1 MIHVQRLFDSTIIVW
16 QTIKWTF
23 GLHKIFMCR
32 SFDYCWHGFFFCVVS
47 LYSLLF
53 GEWEGE
59 RIACKIPLRSFSPL
73 MFVAQI
79 AHQCYTTMENDSDM
93 KPNTHL
99 FNRRYHI
106 TCTERTINIITYFFL
121 ACKEECMWYH
131 CIIRI
136 RERNKCVSQFGDTI
150 AIEKVITIK
159 IFSIQYLSDRGH
171 RPFIPLIN

>member
-1 MIHVQRLFDSTIIVW
+1 MQIIW
-16 QTIKWTF
+16 LLLTRI
-23 GLHKIFMCR
+23 
-32 SFDYCWHGFFFCVVS
+32 FFCVVS

-59 RIACKIPLRSFSPL
+59 RIACKISVRSFSPL
-73 MFVAQI
+73 MFIAQI

-136 RERNKCVSQFGDTI
+136 RERNKCVSQVGDTI
-150 AIEKVITIK
+150 AIEKVINDQN
-159 IFSIQYLSDRGH
+159 IFHSISIGQ
-171 RPFIPLIN
+171 RPPAIYSTN